1 MSQRKKSSTQYI
13 LEALIPYSKANM
25 QLVFKPSRFFTEL
38 EKLDQV
44 KEQTARTSFYR
55 AIKKGLIELDDQGV
69 PRLTNRGKR
78 RILPFSAPKLKGA
91 QLMIIFDIPEADRWK
106 RGHLRALLHE
116 LSFKQVQKSVWISPH
131 DHRELLK
138 MEIEELGLK
147 KEIRLFEARDLLN

>member
-25 QLVFKPSRFFTEL
+25 QLVFKPSKFFTEL
-38 EKLDQV
+38 ARLDQV
-44 KEQTARTSFYR
+44 REKTARTSFYR
-55 AIKKGLIELDDQGV
+55 AIKKGLIELDDQGI
-69 PRLTNRGKR
+69 PRLTNKGHR
-78 RILPFSAPKLKGA
+78 RVLPFSAPKLKGA

-116 LSFKQVQKSVWISPH
+116 LSFEQVQKSVWISPY

-138 MEIEELGLK
+138 MEIEELGLV